1 MRFGNIDVGLD
12 NEVEELLDR
21 AINKDNR
28 NILILG
34 QTGTGK
40 SVLLKHLIYLC
51 RNNKNIIDGERNID
65 VRKVIEE
72 NAFNNSMCALGG
84 VKTTAILDEFHRLK
98 DGYDLLFREYRHLYE
113 NYIISVHSGGLGNNI
128 GFIEELLSKE
138 LISWLNPITLKTA
151 KEWGSR
157 EYTLEISESGKQ
169 IYKGRGLS
177 CRKGRRG
184 TACLKREIT

>member
-1 MRFGNIDVGLD
+1 MRFGNIDVRLD
-12 NEVEELLDR
+12 SEVEELLDR
-21 AINKDNR
+21 AINKENR

-40 SVLLKHLIYLC
+40 SVLLRHLIYLC

-98 DGYDLLFREYRHLYE
+98 DGYDLLFREHRHLYS
-113 NYIISVHSGGLGNNI
+113 NYIISVHCGGYGRDMAFL
-128 GFIEELLSKE
+128 EELVSKD
-138 LISWLNPITLKTA
+138 LISWLNPIILKTVR
-151 KEWGSR
+151 EWNSR
-157 EYTLEISESGKQ
+157 AYTLEITDNGKEM
-169 IYKGRGLS
+169 YKGRVYNVE
-177 CRKGRRG
+177 
-184 TACLKREIT
+184 REGEEQHA